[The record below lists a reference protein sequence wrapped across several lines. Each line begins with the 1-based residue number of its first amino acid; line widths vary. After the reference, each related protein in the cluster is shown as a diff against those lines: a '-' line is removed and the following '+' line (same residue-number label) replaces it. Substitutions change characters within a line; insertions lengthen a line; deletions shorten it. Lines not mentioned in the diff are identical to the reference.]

1 MTSWEIIARA
11 WAPYVGAAVAEER
24 ARNAA
29 MAMMG
34 LSQPTVDTVGPMLRR
49 RLLAASLPCYGGVVV
64 EPTVADA
71 AVHDAVSALLVA
83 RVPMNWAGEPM
94 AWPRDESACFD
105 V

>member
-1 MTSWEIIARA
+1 MQSWEIIARA
-11 WAPYVGAAVAEER
+11 WAPYVGAAIAEER

-34 LSQPTVDTVGPMLRR
+34 LSQPTVDVVAPMLMR

-64 EPTVADA
+64 APADADA
-71 AVHDAVSALLVA
+71 AVHDAVAALLAA
-83 RVPMNWAGEPM
+83 RVVVNWAGEPV
-94 AWPRDESACFD
+94 AWPRDDSVCFD